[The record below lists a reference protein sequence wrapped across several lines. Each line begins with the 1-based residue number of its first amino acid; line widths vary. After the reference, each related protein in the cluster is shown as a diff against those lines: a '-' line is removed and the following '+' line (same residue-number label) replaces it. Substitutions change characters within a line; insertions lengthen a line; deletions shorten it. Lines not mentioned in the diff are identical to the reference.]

1 TEHANTENPDAVAHR
16 CDAHPRQFCVSERAN
31 NFTEKWWP
39 TGGAPYFFAA
49 PLCSSCLFLSL
60 RLGAGRPHV
69 VPVTKGMVAGQ
80 VGQRRVA
87 IARLIEHEAHV
98 GGAGAF
104 GVDRGVAEIE
114 ALMRLEFQHAYGFEQ
129 RHGRGLGLGPA
140 VGARDEVE
148 QALNA
153 DLVGGSQRARMTL

>member
-1 TEHANTENPDAVAHR
+1 AEFLERIGVQAVETGVHDVRVPVVDDTASANTEKHDSVAHR

-114 ALMRLEFQHAYGFEQ
+114 ALMRLE
-129 RHGRGLGLGPA
+129 
-140 VGARDEVE
+140 
-148 QALNA
+148 
-153 DLVGGSQRARMTL
+153 